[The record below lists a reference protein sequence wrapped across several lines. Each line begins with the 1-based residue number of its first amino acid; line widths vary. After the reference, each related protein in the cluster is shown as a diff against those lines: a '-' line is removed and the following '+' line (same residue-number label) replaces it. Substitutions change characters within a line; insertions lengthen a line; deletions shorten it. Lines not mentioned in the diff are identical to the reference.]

1 MSELDMLKAL
11 TKAEHA
17 AAHQPNGGAFIVP
30 EQAAADLAAHVQQ
43 LGRIVALML
52 RKMDEMEEASARRV
66 TVNHAQALAL
76 TTRIRERAAEI
87 CAAFDLQ
94 DKADAAA
101 FRAAIKK
108 AVLGRFGIRDLHDLP
123 LRALQDAERMI
134 DNFASISLVMERR
147 RLRGSI
153 MEGARQEA

>member
-11 TKAEHA
+11 ALTQEEHA
-17 AAHQPNGGAFIVP
+17 EAHPIRGGAFIVP
-30 EQAAADLAAHVQQ
+30 EQTAADLSAHVQQ

-52 RKMDEMEEASARRV
+52 RKMDEMEAESARRV

-76 TTRIRERAAEI
+76 TARIRARAAEI
-87 CAAFDLQ
+87 CAVYDLTGQ
-94 DKADAAA
+94 GDAAA

-123 LRALQDAERMI
+123 LRALVEAERMI
-134 DNFASISLVMERR
+134 DNYANIALVMERR
-147 RLRGSI
+147 KAANG
-153 MEGARQEA
+153 

>member
-1 MSELDMLKAL
+1 MTELDMLKAL
-11 TKAEHA
+11 TKVEHE

-30 EQAAADLAAHVQQ
+30 EQTAADLSAHVQQ

-94 DKADAAA
+94 DRADTAV

-108 AVLGRFGIRDLHDLP
+108 AVTGRFGIQDLHDLP
-123 LRALQDAERMI
+123 LRALPDAERMI
-134 DNFASISLVMERR
+134 DNYANITLVMERR
-147 RLRGSI
+147 RI
-153 MEGARQEA
+153 NA